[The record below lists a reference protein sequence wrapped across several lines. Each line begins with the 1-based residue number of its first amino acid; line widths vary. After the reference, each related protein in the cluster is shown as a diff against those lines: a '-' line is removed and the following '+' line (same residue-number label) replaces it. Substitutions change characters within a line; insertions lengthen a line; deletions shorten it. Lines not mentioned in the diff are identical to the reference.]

1 MILSF
6 LKSLLME
13 IKFLIN
19 PKLIDAKFGYAHI
32 ENDMVKIDRPTY
44 TDYLLILKFRFLPL
58 AVQQTEIFAD
68 YLAHKTNKDLFT
80 LWHFLRSNIKYVAD
94 EKGYFETI
102 KLPNYMW
109 HNRKSGGGDCE
120 DFALFVS
127 AVLTNWKVPHELIIE
142 HLDETK
148 AHIFVQTLDGIIIDP
163 CNGKFNKQVRP
174 NESKPLGIYKKTIQN
189 FTV

>member
-1 MILSF
+1 
-6 LKSLLME
+6 ME
-13 IKFLIN
+13 IKYSIN
-19 PKLIDAKFGYAHI
+19 PNLANASFRDVDLK
-32 ENDMVKIDRPTY
+32 NDIVKIDRPTY

-58 AVQQTEIFAD
+58 AVRQTKCFAD
-68 YLAHKTNKDLFT
+68 YLTHKTNNDLFT
-80 LWHFLRSNIKYVAD
+80 LWYFCRSNIKYTAD

-109 HNRKSGGGDCE
+109 HNRTSGGGDCE

-127 AVLTNWKVPHELIIE
+127 AVLTNWEVPHELIIE

-163 CNGKFNKQVRP
+163 CNRKFNKQVRINDAEP
-174 NESKPLGIYKKTIQN
+174 IGIYKKTIHN
-189 FTV
+189 FTVQH